1 MVFGKVTKGM
11 TLVKEIES
19 FGTPKSG
26 IPLALIVI
34 SDCGMVKTDTNF
46 KKEIKKPMH
55 KNYSLD

>member
-26 IPLALIVI
+26 IPLALILI
-34 SDCGMVKTDTNF
+34 SDCGMVKTDT
-46 KKEIKKPMH
+46 K
-55 KNYSLD
+55 